1 MDFQLPSE
9 TSFFP
14 TSQPLW
20 PKGQRKWRE
29 SSENWILF
37 LNVCTATEGKRATY
51 SLLQQANYLCLGWNG
66 LSVQSF
72 IYIYIYIH
80 THIYMIYVYV
90 RFYTCVYVHTH
101 KHVKIMGLTSDS
113 WSHTS
118 PPTPS
123 YLPKWTR
130 LAFAFEFE
138 KEQKTIVGIL
148 KNSFKVIGISDMIY
162 KIVAL
167 YLFYFS
173 FYYAVVFLYHFL
185 PLASM

>member
-72 IYIYIYIH
+72 IYIYIYTH
-80 THIYMIYVYV
+80 TYIYDICICKILYMCICAHTQ
-90 RFYTCVYVHTH
+90 TCKNHGAH
-101 KHVKIMGLTSDS
+101 KWQLEPYFPTNSILFTQVNKTSFCIWIWKRTKDHS
-113 WSHTS
+113 GH
-118 PPTPS
+118 
-123 YLPKWTR
+123 L
-130 LAFAFEFE
+130 E
-138 KEQKTIVGIL
+138 K
-148 KNSFKVIGISDMIY
+148 
-162 KIVAL
+162 
-167 YLFYFS
+167 
-173 FYYAVVFLYHFL
+173 FLQGYWDIWHDL
-185 PLASM
+185 